1 MVLSGAHHAAGSMRE
16 FANRARVQCGCV
28 AAFQAFSRPGV
39 QPVEFETGDRT
50 EAQMWLTPRLMRPV
64 YLPATPSAVRL
75 LGARITPY
83 PGAAAAFLVFGC
95 PEHGS
100 AQTIGR
106 SVPGHPYPVSPARHS
121 ADGPTSDDFDPRD
134 PARQRALLS
143 EISDW
148 LSREFGL
155 PQSAKYP
162 KLAFAT
168 PSELVRR
175 RYRIIR
181 SDTKLSSYEAPA
193 QSNVARPGIC
203 PGRRRRRG
211 VAAQDR
217 AGFLRTPG

>member
-1 MVLSGAHHAAGSMRE
+1 MLKH
-16 FANRARVQCGCV
+16 
-28 AAFQAFSRPGV
+28 
-39 QPVEFETGDRT
+39 
-50 EAQMWLTPRLMRPV
+50 L
-64 YLPATPSAVRL
+64 
-75 LGARITPY
+75 
-83 PGAAAAFLVFGC
+83 AAAAFLVFGC

-100 AQTIGR
+100 AQTIDR

-121 ADGPTSDDFDPRD
+121 ADGPTSHDPDPRD

-181 SDTKLSSYEAPA
+181 SDTKLSSYEASA
-193 QSNVARPGIC
+193 QSTVART
-203 PGRRRRRG
+203 
-211 VAAQDR
+211 VAIYDDSEATIYLAQDWSGASAADVSVLVHEMVHHLQNVGHMHFECAR
-217 AGFLRTPG
+217 AREATAYEAQERWLQIHGGSLAADFEIDPFTVLVNSSCIF